1 MTGEVSK
8 RPALTYL
15 YVPAD
20 RPDRVRKALASA
32 ADVVLIDLED
42 AVAPAHKAAARR
54 ALPELLDRVDRPS
67 QVRVNAADTAWGAAD
82 LALVAELPT
91 VVGVRIPKCAN
102 PAVVSAQI
110 AGAGDRP
117 AHLLL
122 ESALGVERAFE
133 LAQLPGVASLGLGE
147 ADLRADLGVTDDA
160 GLDWARSRLVN
171 ACAAAGLPAPI
182 MSVYTQLRDLA
193 GLADSCR
200 RGRARGFLGRAALHP
215 AQLPVI
221 RDAFIPSAGE
231 ISAARQLLAA
241 GNGANALP
249 DGRFVDEAVLR
260 QARRTL
266 ALAGAPA
273 APPDPG

>member
-1 MTGEVSK
+1 MTAAAAS

-20 RPDRVRKALASA
+20 RPDRVAKAFAA
-32 ADVVLIDLED
+32 GADVVLVDLED
-42 AVAPAHKAAARR
+42 AVPPARKAAARQP
-54 ALPELLDRVDRPS
+54 LPELLAGARQPL
-67 QVRVNAADTAWGAAD
+67 QVRVNAAGTDWGADD
-82 LALVAELPT
+82 LALVRRLPAGI
-91 VVGVRIPKCAN
+91 GVRLPKCEE
-102 PAVVSAQI
+102 PAVVGEQI
-110 AGAGDRP
+110 EAAGGRP

-122 ESALGVERAFE
+122 ESALGIERAFE

-160 GLDWARSRLVN
+160 GLRWARCRLVN

-182 MSVYTQLRDLA
+182 MSVYTQLRDLT

-200 RGRARGFLGRAALHP
+200 RGRALGFLGRAALHP

-221 RDAFIPSAGE
+221 RAAFTPTAAE
-231 ISAARQLLAA
+231 VHAARRILDA
-241 GNGANALP
+241 GPGANALP
-249 DGRFVDEAVLR
+249 DGQFTDEAVLR

-266 ALAGAPA
+266 ALAD
-273 APPDPG
+273 DPGPEASR